1 MSAIAPMSTTHG
13 PGRKGDHRDRRWAIQ
28 TIMAKPVS
36 VLSPTSPSV
45 DAILARLAARLSCRD
60 FDDSEMDCAEVE
72 AIIRDGIEAP
82 SSCNHQNWH
91 FIVVSDPAL
100 KLRARDI
107 SGGNLHFA
115 HCSVI
120 IYLCFQK
127 GWTHDKFSIV
137 QSVAGACYH
146 MMLSAH
152 LRGLSA
158 IWNAGIGDTGKLAEM
173 LGVPPIFEIQGAL
186 AIGRPKSSAPRIKA
200 PRRPVAEV
208 HSWNRFARPETAV
221 YPVKSAAE
229 YPYTRIRNADNPFA
243 QWDPRA
249 WGWDR
254 IADFRGYAVWA
265 KSPLAG
271 VYQSR
276 RQGDA
281 TGLEIAALPDLPAGA
296 HLLEIMPWGGTY
308 SAELRRRFG
317 DFVHLHLA
325 ELSPHNHSFILER
338 LRQEGLS
345 EVNVHADLFS
355 GGKLPHADASM
366 DAVFAPQV
374 LEHMPEPWA
383 MLDEVARVLKP
394 RGVAVITARNR
405 WSRYGLYYRRWLSRE
420 MVPNQGPFVPLSSF
434 ALRRELARRFHISEE
449 FAISLAAMTDAT
461 RITGALRFFGR
472 VFVARVARR

>member
-1 MSAIAPMSTTHG
+1 MSQP
-13 PGRKGDHRDRRWAIQ
+13 
-28 TIMAKPVS
+28 
-36 VLSPTSPSV
+36 SPSV
-45 DAILARLAARLSCRD
+45 DAILARLATRLSCRD
-60 FDDSEMDCAEVE
+60 FDDSEMDRDEVE
-72 AIIRDGIEAP
+72 AILRDGIEAP

-91 FIVVSDPAL
+91 FIVVSDQAL

-152 LRGLSA
+152 LRGFSA
-158 IWNAGIGDTGKLAEM
+158 IWNAGIGDTGKIAAM

-200 PRRPVAEV
+200 PRRPVAEI
-208 HSWNRFARPETAV
+208 HSWNGFTRPASAI
-221 YPVKSAAE
+221 YPVKPAPA

-243 QWDPRA
+243 QWDPVA

-265 KSPLAG
+265 KSPLTG

-281 TGLEIAALPDLPAGA
+281 TRLEIDTLPDLPPGA

-308 SAELRRRFG
+308 SVELRRRYG
-317 DFVHLHLA
+317 AGVHLHLA

-345 EVNVHADLFS
+345 DVNVHADLFA
-355 GGKLPHADASM
+355 GGKLPYADASI
-366 DAVFAPQV
+366 DAAFLPQV
-374 LEHMPEPWA
+374 LEHMPDHRA

-394 RGVAVITARNR
+394 GGVAVITARNR
-405 WSRYGLYYRRWLSRE
+405 WSRYGLYYRRQLSRE

-434 ALRRELARRFHISEE
+434 ALRRELAQRFHIAEE
-449 FAISLAAMTDAT
+449 FAISLAAIADAT
-461 RITGALRFFGR
+461 RLDGALRYFGR
-472 VFVARVARR
+472 VFVARLERR